1 MWLDFQRGPSV
12 NQYHDKRIK
21 DCFMPE
27 RLAEK
32 IHNRPTGVILWLL
45 LLLLL
50 LHNDFSFSSVQNL
63 GSSLVKVKENNI
75 TGS

>member
-1 MWLDFQRGPSV
+1 
-12 NQYHDKRIK
+12 
-21 DCFMPE
+21 MPE

-32 IHNRPTGVILWLL
+32 IYNRPTGVILWLL